1 MNITNFIKSVI
12 LALMLVVPTKAFY
25 YKVDEGYRG
34 LVSYQGKYDETLY
47 LPGDAGFTRPNIW
60 PVYVRIDYVEV
71 RPQEDSAKRVQCGAK
86 DGSIHWIDSVEIGNT
101 LNPDYVYSTIKKYGL
116 DYDQKLIM
124 NKVRHQTNV
133 ICSKLDTYDIF
144 VTKFD
149 QLDDM
154 LLKFLQDEQDRLDT
168 GITIDYVRLTKPKLP
183 RDQAETYEGISKQQ
197 IQQKLE
203 DEKKITKAKE
213 AENAKIE
220 AEAAAN
226 RAVIEA
232 EGKLKVAE
240 KEAEAHLAKEKAKA
254 DAESYRKMEEAKANV
269 FLYGGSQ
276 GYLEYERHQ
285 AIASNSKVYFGE
297 LPATVWSA
305 DGLGITTS
313 VNNN

>member
-1 MNITNFIKSVI
+1 MSFSNIINSIVI
-12 LALMLVVPTKAFY
+12 LSIMIVPSKAIY

-34 LVSYQGKYDETLY
+34 LVSFQGKYDQKLY
-47 LPGDAGFTRPNIW
+47 LPGDAGFTRPNMW
-60 PVYVRIDYVEV
+60 PFYVNIDYIEI
-71 RPQEDSAKRVQCGAK
+71 RPQEDSAKKVQCGAK
-86 DGSIHWIDSVEIGNT
+86 DGSIHWIESIEIGNT
-101 LNPDYVYSTIKKYGL
+101 LSPDYVYQTVKKYGI

-183 RDQAETYEGISKQQ
+183 SDQAQTYEGISKQQ

-203 DEKKITKAKE
+203 DEKKKTKEKE

-220 AEAAAN
+220 AEAAAQ

-232 EGKLKVAE
+232 EGRLRVAE
-240 KEAEAHLAKEKAKA
+240 KEAEAHLTKEKSKA
-254 DAESYRKMEEAKANV
+254 DAESYRKIEQAKANQYL
-269 FLYGGSQ
+269 FGGTE
-276 GYLEYERHQ
+276 GYLDYSRHQ
-285 AIASNSKVYFGE
+285 ALASNSKIYFGE
-297 LPATVWSA
+297 IPSTVWSSDA
-305 DGLGITTS
+305 MGITTKIKT
-313 VNNN
+313 